1 MLRDIRLFS
10 AAYKITG
17 KIIEEGILRA
27 QVTGN
32 GSPANHG
39 HE

>member
-1 MLRDIRLFS
+1 MIQDIRLFS

-27 QVTGN
+27 QVTDSV
-32 GSPANHG
+32 SPANYG
-39 HE
+39 RE